1 MQWAPVTRFV
11 PVLLR
16 LGLAIRR
23 RVVAG
28 RAWQI
33 LLSHQLGGSLVELQ
47 LAVRPAGRE
56 RETGGQRS
64 GPRQW
69 RLHRGLLFLHPPGRD
84 DDQQLRKVG
93 GNPIVENLAR

>member
-1 MQWAPVTRFV
+1 MQYSAVTWFV

-28 RAWQI
+28 RAWQF

-56 RETGGQRS
+56 RDTGGHRG
-64 GPRQW
+64 GPGQW
-69 RLHRGLLFLHPPGRD
+69 RLHRGLLFLHPPGQGE
-84 DDQQLRKVG
+84 DQQLRKVG
-93 GNPIVENLAR
+93 GNPLVDNLAR